1 MLKKNC
7 HQVLGSQK
15 SKLTPSELVFKT
27 AGVINSPP
35 PNKERVNIENLQFWR
50 MSFFKTLSQK
60 IPRKRYQVL
69 SFPKLRIPYR
79 VVSPGHRVTWYIEGI
94 SWLLVVKTS
103 WGEKS

>member
-50 MSFFKTLSQK
+50 MCFFKTFEKDIRSFLSSRN
-60 IPRKRYQVL
+60 PL
-69 SFPKLRIPYR
+69 SEEDD
-79 VVSPGHRVTWYIEGI
+79 G
-94 SWLLVVKTS
+94 
-103 WGEKS
+103 